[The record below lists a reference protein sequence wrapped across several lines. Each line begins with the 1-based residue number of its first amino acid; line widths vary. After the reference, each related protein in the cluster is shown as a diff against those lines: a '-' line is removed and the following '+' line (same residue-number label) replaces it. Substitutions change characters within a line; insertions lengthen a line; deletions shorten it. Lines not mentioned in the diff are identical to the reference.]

1 MKLGDI
7 WDRYKDYTEELSKN
21 FRTLALAAAAICWF
35 FKSPQIIF
43 PKTILFALIFVVAFF
58 ICDILHYGVGAVV
71 TRQWARQKEKELHE
85 KEIQITR
92 ETEVE
97 QPAWLDIGP
106 VAFFLGKTLCLA
118 LAYVQ
123 IGKEL
128 VKRIWTP

>member
-1 MKLGDI
+1 MKIGEV
-7 WDRYKDYTEELSKN
+7 WDRYKDYTAELSKN
-21 FRTLALAAAAICWF
+21 FRTLALAAAGICWF
-35 FKSPQIIF
+35 FKSPEINF

-71 TRQWARQKEKELHE
+71 TRLWARQKEKELFR
-85 KEIQITR
+85 KKIQISR

-106 VAFFLGKTLCLA
+106 LVFFFVKAFCLG
-118 LAYVQ
+118 LAYVE

-128 VKRIWTP
+128 VKRI

>member
-1 MKLGDI
+1 MKIGEI

-35 FKSPQIIF
+35 FKSPQITF
-43 PKTILFALIFVVAFF
+43 PKNILFALIFIVAFF

-71 TRQWARQKEKELHE
+71 TRLWVRRKEKELHE
-85 KEIQITR
+85 KKIQITR

-97 QPAWLDIGP
+97 QPAWLDVGP
-106 VAFFLGKTLCLA
+106 LVFFLGKGFWLL
-118 LAYVQ
+118 LSYVE

-128 VKRIWTP
+128 LKKILDP